1 MQYIDVLSLTE
12 TKLDDTLGSSQ
23 PNKSSFSST
32 IKFQK
37 KKKKKKKKDEH
48 TTSKK
53 YLIFLERRD
62 FKVKYMQFS
71 NLLFLLFLHSM
82 RNKKNTY
89 PMSLRSNRN
98 LVLELRCIL
107 AFLQGISVRQV
118 TLETLLCCCLQ
129 NIISSQHWTRVLLGL
144 LDNAFILHLRLF
156 CRRN

>member
-1 MQYIDVLSLTE
+1 MVGLG
-12 TKLDDTLGSSQ
+12 GSSQ
-23 PNKSSFSST
+23 PNKSSFSSK

-37 KKKKKKKKDEH
+37 KKKRKKDEH

-107 AFLQGISVRQV
+107 AFLQGVSVRQV
-118 TLETLLCCCLQ
+118 TLEILLYYWLQ

-144 LDNAFILHLRLF
+144 LDKAFILHLSLF

>member
-1 MQYIDVLSLTE
+1 MQYTDVLSLTE

-23 PNKSSFSST
+23 PNKCSFSST

-37 KKKKKKKKDEH
+37 KKRKKDEH

-62 FKVKYMQFS
+62 FKVKYMQFP

-82 RNKKNTY
+82 RNKENTY

-107 AFLQGISVRQV
+107 AFLQGVSVRQV
-118 TLETLLCCCLQ
+118 TLEILLYCWLQ

-144 LDNAFILHLRLF
+144 LDNASILHLSLF